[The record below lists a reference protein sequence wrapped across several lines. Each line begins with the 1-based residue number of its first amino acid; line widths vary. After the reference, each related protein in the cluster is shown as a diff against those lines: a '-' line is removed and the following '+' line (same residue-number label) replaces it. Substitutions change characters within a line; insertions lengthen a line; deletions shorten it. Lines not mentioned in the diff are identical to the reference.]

1 MARPAARDF
10 GTDAVHVAE
19 SPSPRTMPVMSL
31 VSPLN
36 AASMCLAVL
45 AALLPLVAAAAP
57 MFEGVWRSATTVA
70 HGHELEGATT
80 LTLQQF
86 GEVVCG
92 EWSEGVGAGKLLGG
106 NLVGRIQGRRMN
118 ARIGEEIYWARTD
131 KFPNQ
136 RSEPALFVLQG
147 RQLAWYVRDGSGRL
161 VKQQVF
167 DRVEDGE
174 TANQMS
180 ADFMDRQFARLC
192 PAGTDFISAQ

>member
-1 MARPAARDF
+1 MRHVSRP
-10 GTDAVHVAE
+10 VAG
-19 SPSPRTMPVMSL
+19 
-31 VSPLN
+31 
-36 AASMCLAVL
+36 SMCLAVL
-45 AALLPLVAAAAP
+45 AALLPLAAAAAP
-57 MFEGVWRSATTVA
+57 MFEGVWRSATSIG

-118 ARIGEEIYWARTD
+118 VRVGEEIYWARPD

-147 RQLAWYVRDGSGRL
+147 RQLAWYFRDGSGRL

-167 DRVEDGE
+167 DRAEDGE
-174 TANQMS
+174 TVNRRN

-192 PAGTDFISAQ
+192 PAGMDFTSAR